1 MSPKIGIA
9 PKRRAEIIE
18 ATFFCIA
25 LKGYSNIT
33 MQDIADS
40 AGVSKGV
47 IHYYFRNKEE
57 LFLSVHEKLI
67 KDLDTHLGKKVER
80 AETPPEKIR
89 AIITSVFEKAKE
101 NKKFQVVMLDFWAH
115 STKIPRLKDATIH
128 QFSRYRHLSKKII
141 AEGVEKGYFRECDAG
156 RVASALIGLIEG
168 LTIQWIFD
176 PNAFDLSRA
185 QKMTDEIIMGFLQKQ
200 P

>member
-1 MSPKIGIA
+1 MSPKVGIA

-57 LFLSVHEKLI
+57 LFLSVHDKLI
-67 KDLDTHLGKKVER
+67 RDLDSHLGKKVER
-80 AETPPEKIR
+80 AKTPPEKIR
-89 AIITSVFEKAKE
+89 AITSAVFEKVKE
-101 NKKFQVVMLDFWAH
+101 NKKFQVVLLDFLAH
-115 STKIPRLKDATIH
+115 STKMPRLQEATAN
-128 QFSRYRHLSKKII
+128 QYSRYRHMAKKILV
-141 AEGVEKGYFRECDAG
+141 EGMEKGYFKKCDPV

-176 PNAFDLSRA
+176 QAAFDLSRA
-185 QKMTDEIIMGFLQKQ
+185 QKMADEIIMEYLRK
-200 P
+200 

>member
-57 LFLSVHEKLI
+57 LFLSVFEKLVR
-67 KDLDTHLGKKVER
+67 DLDVHIAGRAER
-80 AETPPEKIR
+80 ARTPTEKIR
-89 AIITSVFEKAKE
+89 AIISGVFEKIRE
-101 NKKFQVVMLDFWAH
+101 NKKFQVVLLDFWAH
-115 STKIPRLKDATIH
+115 STKNPTLRTANAR
-128 QFSRYRHLSKKII
+128 QYARYRYLVKKII
-141 AEGVEKGYFRECDAG
+141 ANGIEEGHFKKSDPD

-168 LTIQWIFD
+168 FTIQWIFD
-176 PNAFDLSRA
+176 EKAFDLSGA
-185 QKMTDEIIMGFLQKQ
+185 QKATEEIILRSLKK
-200 P
+200 

>member
-1 MSPKIGIA
+1 MSPKVGIA
-9 PKRRAEIIE
+9 PKRKAEIIE

-57 LFLSVHEKLI
+57 LFLSVLEKLN
-67 KDLDTHLGKKVER
+67 KDLDNHLGKKVEQ
-80 AETPPEKIR
+80 AKTPPEKLR
-89 AIITSVFEKAKE
+89 AIISAVFEKVME
-101 NKKFQVVMLDFWAH
+101 NKKFQVVLLDFWAH
-115 STKIPRLKDATIH
+115 STKMPRLQEATANRYA
-128 QFSRYRHLSKKII
+128 RYRYLAKKII
-141 AEGVEKGYFRECDAG
+141 AEGVENGYFRECNAAG
-156 RVASALIGLIEG
+156 IASALIGLIEG

-176 PNAFDLSRA
+176 QSAFDLSRA
-185 QKMTDEIIMGFLQKQ
+185 QKMTDEIIMTYLQK
-200 P
+200 